1 MRRILRYTLSRR
13 FRTLQRDERGVEL
26 IEFALIS
33 ILFFMLSFGIMEF
46 GRAIWIY
53 GTVAHVA
60 KEGARF
66 AIVRG
71 SESPR
76 TATVSDVASYVNT
89 RAAGMTGLN
98 RHDHLGRSNQGPG
111 HGCPGAGR
119 PAIQPR
125 AALGQPGTDHPLEH
139 LPDGDRLLA
148 GAGRMKQLLTRLY
161 RTDDGLDLAEYAIL
175 AALIALVCVAMIIN
189 LGNSMNGAL
198 NNADTQLRSDG
209 GV

>member
-89 RAAGMTGLN
+89 RAAGMTGLIVTTTWDDPTKDRGTVVQVRVDRQFN
-98 RHDHLGRSNQGPG
+98 
-111 HGCPGAGR
+111 
-119 PAIQPR
+119 PA
-125 AALGQPGTDHPLEH
+125 LPL
-139 LPDGDRLLA
+139 
-148 GAGRMKQLLTRLY
+148 
-161 RTDDGLDLAEYAIL
+161 
-175 AALIALVCVAMIIN
+175 VN
-189 LGNSMNGAL
+189 LGPITLSSTSRMVIAY
-198 NNADTQLRSDG
+198 
-209 GV
+209 

>member
-1 MRRILRYTLSRR
+1 MRRILRYTLGRR
-13 FRTLQRDERGVEL
+13 FRTLRRDERGVEL

-76 TATVSDVASYVNT
+76 TATASDVASYVNT
-89 RAAGMTGLN
+89 RAAGMTGLIVTTTWDDPTKDRGTVVQVRVDRQFN
-98 RHDHLGRSNQGPG
+98 
-111 HGCPGAGR
+111 
-119 PAIQPR
+119 PA
-125 AALGQPGTDHPLEH
+125 LPL
-139 LPDGDRLLA
+139 
-148 GAGRMKQLLTRLY
+148 
-161 RTDDGLDLAEYAIL
+161 
-175 AALIALVCVAMIIN
+175 VN
-189 LGNSMNGAL
+189 LGPITLSSTSRMVIAF
-198 NNADTQLRSDG
+198 
-209 GV
+209 